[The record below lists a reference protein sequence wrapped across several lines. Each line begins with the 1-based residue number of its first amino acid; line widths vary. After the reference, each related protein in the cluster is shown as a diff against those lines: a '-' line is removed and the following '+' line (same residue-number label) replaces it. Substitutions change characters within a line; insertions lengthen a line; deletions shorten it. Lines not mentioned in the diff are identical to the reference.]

1 MNPMRVLQMVK
12 AMGGMPGRILLVG
25 CEPLTLGTEEEG
37 MMGLSP
43 VVTAAVDRAVE
54 IVESLVSKLL
64 TELQPHEEIA
74 DVKN

>member
-1 MNPMRVLQMVK
+1 
-12 AMGGMPGRILLVG
+12 
-25 CEPLTLGTEEEG
+25 LTLGTDEEG